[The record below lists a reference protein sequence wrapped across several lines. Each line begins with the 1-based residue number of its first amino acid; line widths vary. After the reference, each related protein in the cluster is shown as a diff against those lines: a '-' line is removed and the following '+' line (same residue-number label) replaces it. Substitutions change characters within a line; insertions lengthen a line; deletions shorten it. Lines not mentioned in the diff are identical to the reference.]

1 MIVLRTLLENN
12 LSQNRALIAEHGLS
26 FMVETEDVKILFDCG
41 AGSAAGK
48 NSVKM
53 NVSLRDADYVVL
65 SHSHYDH
72 AGGYPILVVH
82 GVDEP
87 LITGPRFFEEKYA
100 RDGEKYVY
108 LGCGF
113 DREFLKM
120 HGIEHRVCEECITL
134 AKGCYVV
141 GGFERK
147 YEFEK
152 PPARFVRQTPEGMVQ
167 DDFPDEVCL
176 VLEHT
181 KGLVVIVGCSH
192 PGILNMLETI
202 RQRFGRQIY
211 AVFGGSHLVE
221 ADEERL
227 AQTTTILR
235 DMGIS
240 LAGFNH
246 CTGDTAQERLS
257 QCGGDVTYS
266 RLNAGDCIFLP

>member
-1 MIVLRTLLENN
+1 MYNI
-12 LSQNRALIAEHGLS
+12 S
-26 FMVETEDVKILFDCG
+26 
-41 AGSAAGK
+41 
-48 NSVKM
+48 
-53 NVSLRDADYVVL
+53 
-65 SHSHYDH
+65 
-72 AGGYPILVVH
+72 
-82 GVDEP
+82 
-87 LITGPRFFEEKYA
+87 
-100 RDGEKYVY
+100 
-108 LGCGF
+108 
-113 DREFLKM
+113 
-120 HGIEHRVCEECITL
+120 
-134 AKGCYVV
+134 
-141 GGFERK
+141 
-147 YEFEK
+147 
-152 PPARFVRQTPEGMVQ
+152 
-167 DDFPDEVCL
+167 L

-227 AQTTTILR
+227 AQTTTVLR